1 MNTAITFS
9 KRTTKHRGRR
19 TNRSARRVPA
29 IVIQACESGRSYG
42 SAHPGRISVAFPG
55 RPSWKRPDRG
65 LNYIIHP
72 WKCCVLRDMSG
83 RDEVYVWIWL
93 LKGLSCKFTRENE
106 YLLLYTVH
114 LGVLYTGLGH
124 KTHGSYVLLRQIILQ
139 ICFLDY
145 FCYIKVLHVSN
156 VISIFLT

>member
-1 MNTAITFS
+1 
-9 KRTTKHRGRR
+9 
-19 TNRSARRVPA
+19 
-29 IVIQACESGRSYG
+29 
-42 SAHPGRISVAFPG
+42 
-55 RPSWKRPDRG
+55 
-65 LNYIIHP
+65 
-72 WKCCVLRDMSG
+72 MSEHE
-83 RDEVYVWIWL
+83 EVYVWIWL
-93 LKGLSCKFTRENE
+93 LKGLSYKFTRENE

-139 ICFLDY
+139 PCFLDY